1 MRVTP
6 RLPVHGVYL
15 LSPYVEMRYFRFD
28 VLSLPSALL
37 FSLAETC
44 SLPQF
49 SALKDQIQSELNGC
63 VGKDLMTLS
72 MNKDSTTNQILTA
85 WNAQTS
91 PVAELVQFFGL
102 CNVPSIQIP
111 QMWERYGL
119 QVIQCG
125 YEREERTGIETIYLD
140 QCTDGSIVVL
150 YKEYAFDSFVVL
162 EKCKHIYFKAAL
174 YRKAREAMQLPR
186 SIQEMA
192 TVEVRCEYQGCRTNL
207 NEAIFEIARKDA
219 YIGSDRYA
227 GTMSHSLPVGRISYE
242 AKCLRCGCV
251 KPEFECAEYHKFC
264 VACAAI
270 ASYTKCG
277 FSCPICGGRFD
288 KGIAAKI
295 TQPKIE
301 IVGVQQIEEMARCSQ
316 CLHYKPL
323 TQFTTLKDSTHK
335 CMLCDQCLLALQVDP
350 HKHSQICGSCESEL
364 YYDDR
369 QAIIQLQ
376 QRQKA
381 SAIEEGKEEQKE
393 DRNLCCQ
400 LCLVQKT
407 ETDYILGN
415 HRNETCCICDK
426 CFYIKVKPFG
436 KCPLCA
442 EGSLS
447 GRSRSDLRCL
457 RCSQDKQPAD
467 FHLFMYLQHPCK
479 LCNSCVL
486 SNMRACLVCLES
498 FSEKDLEVIVAKCG
512 LGEGEHCPCGNLIYK
527 GEFSCPGK
535 CFCSV
540 CHLTNM
546 LLSRNRVCPG
556 CASECIG
563 RMPASLECNRCL
575 RTIFSTG
582 PTKLYVS
589 GICTKGHILCQHC
602 VEVNA
607 DQLSCPVCHAVVQ
620 GKPASELREAQR
632 KLFLACYC
640 EEVGDVDLA
649 ELTCGHILHP
659 RCKYNLHYCR
669 VCGSDLLNHCR
680 EKPKEV
686 TIWKY
691 AK

>member
-1 MRVTP
+1 MVTKGNWLQWHNWLAGVKFGQEQMRGSLEVLKRVEREIEDYFDQMQGQIRAIQEKYMTQIRELQAISEAVINEGISETTDSALNFSYNP
-6 RLPVHGVYL
+6 TNPSARQILEIAHTGQCDMLHLRLRVIQVQELEAAIGL
-15 LSPYVEMRYFRFD
+15 KLEGKW
-28 VLSLPSALL
+28 LSLPDSPAGRSL
-37 FSLAETC
+37 FPESSDLSDAQKANLPESVLCGPKADSLME
-44 SLPQF
+44 SKV
-49 SALKDQIQSELNGC
+49 SSEPHR
-63 VGKDLMTLS
+63 
-72 MNKDSTTNQILTA
+72 TT
-85 WNAQTS
+85 
-91 PVAELVQFFGL
+91 G
-102 CNVPSIQIP
+102 
-111 QMWERYGL
+111 
-119 QVIQCG
+119 
-125 YEREERTGIETIYLD
+125 
-140 QCTDGSIVVL
+140 
-150 YKEYAFDSFVVL
+150 
-162 EKCKHIYFKAAL
+162 
-174 YRKAREAMQLPR
+174 
-186 SIQEMA
+186 
-192 TVEVRCEYQGCRTNL
+192 
-207 NEAIFEIARKDA
+207 EAIRPI
-219 YIGSDRYA
+219 
-227 GTMSHSLPVGRISYE
+227 MRIE
-242 AKCLRCGCV
+242 
-251 KPEFECAEYHKFC
+251 
-264 VACAAI
+264 
-270 ASYTKCG
+270 
-277 FSCPICGGRFD
+277 
-288 KGIAAKI
+288 
-295 TQPKIE
+295 
-301 IVGVQQIEEMARCSQ
+301 
-316 CLHYKPL
+316 
-323 TQFTTLKDSTHK
+323 
-335 CMLCDQCLLALQVDP
+335 
-350 HKHSQICGSCESEL
+350 
-364 YYDDR
+364 DD
-369 QAIIQLQ
+369 
-376 QRQKA
+376 
-381 SAIEEGKEEQKE
+381 KEEQKGE
-393 DRNLCCQ
+393 RKLCCQ
-400 LCLVQKT
+400 LCLVPKT
-407 ETDYILGN
+407 ETDYLLEN
-415 HRNETCCICDK
+415 HRNETCCICDT
-426 CFYIKVKPFG
+426 CFAIKVKPFG

-457 RCSQDKQPAD
+457 RCFQDKQPAD
-467 FHLFMYLQHPCK
+467 FQLFMYLQHPCK